1 MRKLIT
7 AILVA
12 LILCIP
18 VYGQEA
24 DYSGSF
30 VSQAGVGLPNTH
42 DNKGDFLISQTF
54 FDSTFRAFMGETMLY
69 VNSILMYDALGDQT
83 SNGVSAFVDDDGNF
97 ALQLKEAYFDWRG
110 EKLAL
115 RVGRQISAWGKADG
129 VQIADILCPQDETK
143 LIASD
148 YKDSRLGIDAVRL
161 SYIGESSQTD
171 FYWIPIFTPSTT
183 PEGIDDYH
191 QPDKGLYSSEYAARF
206 SKYMSAFD
214 FSFYGFYGWEDL
226 PLFSA
231 GGEGRYKRM
240 AMVGADAA
248 IPVGDFVLRTE
259 AAFYPQRY
267 IQKDTGTT
275 RRNQVRALAGFDW
288 TPSGGWT
295 ITAQYVADIVS
306 GSDSSLVRHTYEHMA
321 TLNIEK
327 PFMNETLTLSAD
339 FSCDLRYFSTST
351 ELMAEYKLTDSI
363 TLYLIGD
370 FFFAGPEKDGMYGEY
385 KDLSCITIKGK
396 YSF

>member
-7 AILVA
+7 AVLA
-12 LILCIP
+12 AFILCIP
-18 VYGQEA
+18 VYGQDV

-30 VSQAGVGLPNTH
+30 VSQAGVGLPYTH
-42 DNKGDFLISQTF
+42 DNKGDFLISQTY
-54 FDSTFRAFMGETMLY
+54 FDSTFRAYMDETMLY

-214 FSFYGFYGWEDL
+214 FSFYCFYGWEDL
-226 PLFSA
+226 PLISSD
-231 GGEGRYKRM
+231 GKGRYKRM

-248 IPVGDFVLRTE
+248 IPVRDFVLRTE
-259 AAFYPQRY
+259 AAFFPQRY
-267 IQKDTGTT
+267 IQKESGTT
-275 RRNQVRALAGFDW
+275 QRNQVKALAGFDW

-306 GSDSSLVRHTYEHMA
+306 GGDSSLVRHTYEHLA

-327 PFMNETLTLSAD
+327 TFMNETLTLSAE
-339 FSCDLRYFSTST
+339 CYADLRYFSTST
-351 ELMAEYKLTDSI
+351 ELMAEYKFTDAI
-363 TLYLIGD
+363 TLYLIAD
-370 FFFAGPEKDGMYGEY
+370 LFLEGPEKEGMYGEY
-385 KDLSCITIKGK
+385 RDLSCITLKGK